1 MRALGDRLMLRDTTI
16 NLWREAM
23 RIPLV
28 GAVRRTACGAT
39 VAVLA
44 GIASTPAMAAADTR
58 AICRAVAHVALS
70 RPLTGVKTGG
80 RLRLTSTGELS
91 CAGELGGTLVAG
103 AGSFIARGVYRNGDY
118 NPLGDPLGGFD
129 TCALGVARLSFFG
142 SAPVF
147 LSNRRWIRMAGDLRL
162 SPVAQSL
169 VAEGTGRAGSI
180 SVESRGSEPVSYSG
194 IGAFLPDPG
203 QDCSITAISSGT
215 LSEQFVVTT

>member
-1 MRALGDRLMLRDTTI
+1 
-16 NLWREAM
+16 M
-23 RIPLV
+23 RIPL
-28 GAVRRTACGAT
+28 GAVRQIAGGAS

-44 GIASTPAMAAADTR
+44 GIASTPAMAAPETR
-58 AICRAVAHVALS
+58 TICRAVAHVALS
-70 RPLTGVKTGG
+70 RPLTGAETGG
-80 RLRLTSTGELS
+80 SLRLTSTGELY
-91 CAGELGGTLVAG
+91 CAGELDGTLIAG
-103 AGSFIARGVYRNGDY
+103 AGPFIARGVYHNGEY
-118 NPLGDPLGGFD
+118 NPLGNPLGGFD

-147 LSNRRWIRMAGDLRL
+147 LSSRRWIRMAGNLRL

-203 QDCSITAISSGT
+203 QDCSIAAISSGT
-215 LSEQFVVTT
+215 LSEQFVVTN